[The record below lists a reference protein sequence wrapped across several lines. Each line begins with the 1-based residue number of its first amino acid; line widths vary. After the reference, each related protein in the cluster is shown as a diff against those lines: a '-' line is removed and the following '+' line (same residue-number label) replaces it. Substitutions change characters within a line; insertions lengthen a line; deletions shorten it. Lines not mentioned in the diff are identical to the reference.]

1 MDCYGIFSK
10 QRIRILLPF
19 LCIRVHVWPGF
30 AALLHGPRENGGGK
44 GGELIDVV
52 VKQLIPISINAS
64 PIIIR
69 SSTYHTILSR
79 LVGYGNTGYFLYFKV
94 FFAIVPDPDGSGFS
108 R

>member
-1 MDCYGIFSK
+1 MDCFGIFLK
-10 QRIRILLPF
+10 QRIRILFPF

-30 AALLHGPRENGGGK
+30 AALFHGPRENGGGK

-69 SSTYHTILSR
+69 YISY
-79 LVGYGNTGYFLYFKV
+79 NTV
-94 FFAIVPDPDGSGFS
+94 TPRWV

>member
-10 QRIRILLPF
+10 QRIRILFPF

-30 AALLHGPRENGGGK
+30 AALFHGPRENGGGK

-52 VKQLIPISINAS
+52 VKQLFISIYAS

-69 SSTYHTILSR
+69 YISY
-79 LVGYGNTGYFLYFKV
+79 NTV
-94 FFAIVPDPDGSGFS
+94 TPRWV